1 MPRCF
6 DVGVEGVKVINSY
19 FVPKMKV
26 PFLFFRVLVLYVLL
40 YSDLC

>member
-1 MPRCF
+1 MSRCF

-26 PFLFFRVLVLYVLL
+26 PFVFVF
-40 YSDLC
+40 